1 MTDWKHISGGVTAAE
16 GYRAAGVHSGI
27 KFKNADLALV
37 VSQPPAAVA
46 GTFTQNK
53 VQAAPVKLCRARLA
67 GGKASAI
74 VINSGS
80 ANACTGP
87 QGMLDAERT
96 AQIAAQALG
105 VPEATVFCC
114 STGTIG
120 KPLPM
125 DKIEVGIALAA
136 ASLSEHGGDAAAKAI
151 MTTDA
156 VDKQVAVEFRVDGR
170 VVRVGGMCKGAGMI
184 CPNMATMLGFITTD
198 AAVEQPA
205 LQACLRAAV
214 RKSFNRISVDNDQ
227 STNDTVFL
235 LANGVAGNSPLNPAH
250 PDWALF
256 CAAVTEVAREL
267 AFKIVKDGEGATRFV
282 TVTVK
287 GAASD
292 ADAAKATR
300 AIANSLLVK
309 TSWYGGDPNWGRVN
323 AAVGYSG
330 AEVDPDRVEI
340 RFDGICA
347 VRNGVKAPEFAL
359 KELEKILAQKAFG
372 LEVDLHLGQGADTVY
387 TCDCSIEYVK
397 INSEYT
403 T

>member
-1 MTDWKHISGGVTAAE
+1 MAEWKHISGGVTAAG

-46 GTFTQNK
+46 GTFTLNK
-53 VQAAPVKLCRARLA
+53 VQAAPVKLCRTRLA

-87 QGMLDAERT
+87 QGILDAEQM
-96 AQIAAQALG
+96 AQIAAQVLG
-105 VPEATVFCC
+105 VPEETVFCC

-125 DKIEVGIALAA
+125 DKIKFGISLAA
-136 ASLSEHGGDAAAKAI
+136 ASLSEHGGDSAAKAI

-156 VDKQVAVEFRVDGR
+156 VEKQIAVELLVDGR
-170 VVRVGGMCKGAGMI
+170 TVRVGGMCKGAGMI
-184 CPNMATMLGFITTD
+184 APNMATMLGFVTTD

-205 LQACLRAAV
+205 LQECLLSAV
-214 RKSFNRISVDNDQ
+214 QQSFNRITVDGDQ
-227 STNDTVFL
+227 STNDTVLL
-235 LANGVAGNSPLNPAH
+235 LANGLAGNRPLNPAH
-250 PDWALF
+250 PAWFLF
-256 CAAVTEVAREL
+256 CAAVTEVCREL

-292 ADAAKATR
+292 ADAAKAAR
-300 AIANSLLVK
+300 SIANSLLVK

-340 RFDGICA
+340 RFDGVCA
-347 VRNGVKAPEFAL
+347 VRAGQKAPEFAL
-359 KELEKILAQKAFG
+359 KELEKIMAQKAFG
-372 LEVDLHLGQGADTVY
+372 LEVDLHLGQGSDTVY